1 MDSRGFQFKQFFVAH
16 DRCAMKVGTDS
27 ILLGSWVSSH
37 LLPESGNR
45 ATKVLDIGSGSG
57 LLTLMLAQALMS
69 DTHPIQSTQN
79 AKATCLVAVEPEESA
94 YAQSCQ
100 NFNASPWGENIYAV
114 NSTIQRFLPEAVLA
128 GQPLPLKYDVLVSN
142 PPYFPTIKRNNPEP
156 LVSPTNPE
164 SPNRESFDNDGSDN
178 TGGGGT
184 SFSRQRQLARHQ
196 STLDLTALIQ
206 YVVRFLSPTGQF
218 FCILP
223 TDQAAKLKL
232 IAQHEKLNINAE
244 LFIAPNPQKAIKRV
258 AMKLGFESTH
268 YQAEKIII
276 RDNSGEY
283 SARFKTLCRAYYL
296 NF

>member
-16 DRCAMKVGTDS
+16 DQCAMKVGTDS

-37 LLPESGNR
+37 LLTESGNR

-69 DTHPIQSTQN
+69 NTQLSQN
-79 AKATCLVAVEPEESA
+79 AQAPCLVAVEPEENA
-94 YAQSCQ
+94 FAQSCQ
-100 NFNASPWGENIYAV
+100 NFNASPWRDNIYAV
-114 NSTIQRFLPEAVLA
+114 NSTIQRFLPEATTA
-128 GQPLPLKYDVLVSN
+128 RQPLPLKYDVLVSN

-156 LVSPTNPE
+156 LVSLTNPK
-164 SPNRESFDNDGSDN
+164 SPNRDRLDNDGIDN
-178 TGGGGT
+178 AGGGGT
-184 SFSRQRQLARHQ
+184 SFSWQRQLARHQ
-196 STLDLTALIQ
+196 STLDLTSLIQ

-232 IAQHEKLNINAE
+232 IAQHEKLNVNAE

-268 YQAEKIII
+268 YQSEKIII
-276 RDNSGEY
+276 RDNPGEY
-283 SARFKTLCRAYYL
+283 SARFKALCRACYL